1 MIMKLNLLITALI
14 FIILE
19 STQFLAQTKGLSNFY
34 GNSQT
39 GEDICVRSG
48 NFTNDVSVE
57 RLVAQIVEKFG
68 TKNAFLIIPCDR
80 TPNALVIF
88 PKAD

>member
-1 MIMKLNLLITALI
+1 M
-14 FIILE
+14 
-19 STQFLAQTKGLSNFY
+19 
-34 GNSQT
+34 

-48 NFTNDVSVE
+48 NYTNDVSVE

-68 TKNAFLIIPCDR
+68 TKNAFLIVPCDR

>member
-1 MIMKLNLLITALI
+1 MKLKLLFTALI

-19 STQFLAQTKGLSNFY
+19 STQLHAQTKGLSNFY
-34 GNSQT
+34 VNSQM
-39 GEDICVRSG
+39 GGDICVRSG
-48 NFTNDVSVE
+48 NYTNDVSVE

-68 TKNAFLIIPCDR
+68 MKNAFLIITCDR
-80 TPNALVIF
+80 TPNAQALF

>member
-1 MIMKLNLLITALI
+1 MKLKLLFSALI

-19 STQFLAQTKGLSNFY
+19 STQLLAQTKGLSNFY
-34 GNSQT
+34 GNSQM

-48 NFTNDVSVE
+48 NYTNDVSVE

-68 TKNAFLIIPCDR
+68 TKNAFFIIPCDR

>member
-1 MIMKLNLLITALI
+1 M
-14 FIILE
+14 
-19 STQFLAQTKGLSNFY
+19 
-34 GNSQT
+34 

-48 NFTNDVSVE
+48 NYTNDVSVE

-68 TKNAFLIIPCDR
+68 MKNVFLIVPCDR

>member
-1 MIMKLNLLITALI
+1 MKIKLLFIALI
-14 FIILE
+14 FILLE
-19 STQFLAQTKGLSNFY
+19 SNQIHAQTKGLSNFY
-34 GNSQT
+34 GNSQM

-48 NFTNDVSVE
+48 NYTNDVSVE

-68 TKNAFLIIPCDR
+68 MKNVFLIVPCDR

>member
-1 MIMKLNLLITALI
+1 MKIKLLFIALI
-14 FIILE
+14 FVLLKSNQI
-19 STQFLAQTKGLSNFY
+19 QAQKKGLSNFY
-34 GNSQT
+34 GNSQI
-39 GEDICVRSG
+39 GEELCVRSG
-48 NFTNDVSVE
+48 NYTNDVSVE

-68 TKNAFLIIPCDR
+68 MKNAFLIVPCDR

>member
-1 MIMKLNLLITALI
+1 MKLKVLIIAL
-14 FIILE
+14 FFVILE
-19 STQFLAQTKGLSNFY
+19 NSQLNAQTKGLSNFY
-34 GNSQT
+34 GNSQM

-48 NFTNDVSVE
+48 NYTNDVSVE

-68 TKNAFLIIPCDR
+68 MKNAFLIIPCDR

>member
-1 MIMKLNLLITALI
+1 MKLKALITAL
-14 FIILE
+14 FFVILE
-19 STQFLAQTKGLSNFY
+19 SGQLQAQTKGLSNFY
-34 GNSQT
+34 GNSQM
-39 GEDICVRSG
+39 GVDICVRSG
-48 NFTNDVSVE
+48 NYINDVSVE

>member
-1 MIMKLNLLITALI
+1 MKIKLLFIALI
-14 FIILE
+14 FILLE
-19 STQFLAQTKGLSNFY
+19 SNQIHAQTKGLSNFY
-34 GNSQT
+34 GNSQM
-39 GEDICVRSG
+39 GEDICLRSG
-48 NFTNDVSVE
+48 NYTNDVSVE

-68 TKNAFLIIPCDR
+68 MKNAFLIIPCDR

>member
-1 MIMKLNLLITALI
+1 M
-14 FIILE
+14 
-19 STQFLAQTKGLSNFY
+19 
-34 GNSQT
+34 

-48 NFTNDVSVE
+48 NYTNDVSVE

-68 TKNAFLIIPCDR
+68 MKHAFLIVPCDR
-80 TPNALVIF
+80 TTNAQVIF

>member
-1 MIMKLNLLITALI
+1 MKIKLLFTALI

-19 STQFLAQTKGLSNFY
+19 STQLLAQTKGLSNFY
-34 GNSQT
+34 GNSQM

-48 NFTNDVSVE
+48 NYTNDVSVE

-68 TKNAFLIIPCDR
+68 MKNAFLIIPCDR
-80 TPNALVIF
+80 TPNAKVIF